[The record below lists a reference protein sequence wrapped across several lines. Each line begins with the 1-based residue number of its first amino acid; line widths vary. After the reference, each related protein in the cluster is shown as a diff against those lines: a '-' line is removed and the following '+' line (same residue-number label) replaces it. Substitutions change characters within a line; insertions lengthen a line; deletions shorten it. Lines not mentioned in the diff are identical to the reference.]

1 VRSMF
6 QAEEGPPAS
15 STSELVLALS
25 RELQREEP
33 ENEVPSSEEEHRP
46 GRITLHEIA
55 AATEGRSHGLM
66 LLLIALPETIPMIG
80 LSLILAAPVFFIGVL
95 MVRHGPS
102 FPLPGWLGRRSLKR
116 SLLEGTIQ
124 RTLPALRRLDRL
136 LKPRWTRLVEAGRLQ
151 GVVCVLM
158 AVVLAVPF
166 PGPNILAA
174 FSVAGIG
181 LGILQHDG
189 MAIAAAFGMAVLT
202 LLVIA
207 GAVTGVGL
215 LVGG

>member
-1 VRSMF
+1 MRSMF
-6 QAEEGPPAS
+6 EAEEGPAPA

-25 RELQREEP
+25 RELRKEEP
-33 ENEVPSSEEEHRP
+33 ENEAPSSEEEHRP

-55 AATEGRSHGLM
+55 SATKGRSHGLM
-66 LLLIALPETIPMIG
+66 LLLLALPETIPMIG
-80 LSLILAAPVFFIGVL
+80 LSLILGLPIFLIGIL

-102 FPLPGWLGRRSLKR
+102 FPLPRWLGRRTLKR
-116 SLLEGTIQ
+116 SLLDKTIH
-124 RTLPALRRLDRL
+124 RTLPALRRLDRF
-136 LKPRWTRLVEAGRLQ
+136 LKPRWTRLAEAGRLQ

-174 FSVAGIG
+174 FSVAGVG
-181 LGILQHDG
+181 LGILQQDG